1 MHIYLIFNCLKKDWY
16 HTEATMIN
24 HSGNTAS
31 GVFNPDKHYKEAFEK
46 TSSDKQKKIFEAAV
60 AEFAGKGFSAA
71 NINVIA
77 KNAGISIGSMYNYFE
92 SKENLFLAVVDYG
105 YKELETAISSVD
117 LEQGDIFDKFEMLV
131 RLAQKF
137 SKQHPELNQ
146 IYLDLASQ
154 GLFHLSQKLSRQ
166 VESITAIF
174 YRALM
179 SDAKKKGQMAADI
192 DEYVT
197 SFCLDNLLLL
207 LQFSYSSQYYKE
219 RMKIFAGE
227 DALENDE
234 RVVRGM
240 MRFIRGALRP
250 LTD

>member
-1 MHIYLIFNCLKKDWY
+1 MN
-16 HTEATMIN
+16 N
-24 HSGNTAS
+24 SGNNSAGT
-31 GVFNPDKHYKEAFEK
+31 NHMDKHCKDAFERIPPE
-46 TSSDKQKKIFEAAV
+46 KQKKILEAAV
-60 AEFAGKGFSAA
+60 TEFAGKGFSEA

-105 YKELETAISSVD
+105 YKELETVLSTVD
-117 LEQGDIFDKFEMLV
+117 LGQGDIFDKFELLI
-131 RLAQKF
+131 RIAQQF

-166 VESITAIF
+166 VESITAFF
-174 YRALM
+174 YRSLM
-179 SDAKKKGQMAADI
+179 DDAKKQGLIADDI

-207 LQFSYSSQYYKE
+207 LQFSYSSEYYKE
-219 RMKIFAGE
+219 RMKIFAGD

-234 RVVRGM
+234 KIVRGM
-240 MRFIRGALRP
+240 MRFIRGALSPIRP
-250 LTD
+250 

>member
-1 MHIYLIFNCLKKDWY
+1 M
-16 HTEATMIN
+16 N
-24 HSGNTAS
+24 HSSATS
-31 GVFNPDKHYKEAFEK
+31 HSEKHCKDAFEK
-46 TSSDKQKKIFEAAV
+46 ISPEKQKKIMEAAV
-60 AEFAGKGFSAA
+60 AEFAGKGFSEA

-92 SKENLFLAVVDYG
+92 SKENLFLTVVDYG
-105 YKELETAISSVD
+105 YKELESALATVD
-117 LEQGDIFDKFEMLV
+117 LGKGDIFDKFEMLI
-131 RLAQKF
+131 RIAQKF

-166 VESITAIF
+166 VESITAFF
-174 YRALM
+174 YRSLM
-179 SDAKKKGQMAADI
+179 DEAKRQGLIADDL

-207 LQFSYSSQYYKE
+207 LQFSYSSEYYKE
-219 RMKIFAGE
+219 RMKIFAGA

-234 RVVRGM
+234 KIVRGI
-240 MRFIRGALRP
+240 MRFVRGALSP
-250 LTD
+250 AKN

>member
-1 MHIYLIFNCLKKDWY
+1 MADIQ
-16 HTEATMIN
+16 
-24 HSGNTAS
+24 GNNAIAADIS
-31 GVFNPDKHYKEAFEK
+31 ERHFKEAFGRI
-46 TSSDKQKKIFEAAV
+46 SSDKQKKIFEAAV
-60 AEFAGKGFSAA
+60 AEFAGKGFSEA

-92 SKENLFLAVVDYG
+92 SKEKLFLAVVDYG
-105 YKELETAISSVD
+105 YKELENALATVD
-117 LEQGDIFDKFEMLV
+117 LGKGDIFDKFEMLI
-131 RLAQKF
+131 RIAQQF

-166 VESITAIF
+166 VESITAFF
-174 YRALM
+174 YRTLM
-179 SDAKKKGQMAADI
+179 DEAKKQGLIADDI

-207 LQFSYSSQYYKE
+207 LQFSYSSEYYRE
-219 RMKIFAGE
+219 RMKIFAGA

-234 RVVRGM
+234 KIVRGM
-240 MRFIRGALRP
+240 MRFIRGALAP
-250 LTD
+250 ASS

>member
-1 MHIYLIFNCLKKDWY
+1 MANHQGNNAI
-16 HTEATMIN
+16 ATQD
-24 HSGNTAS
+24 
-31 GVFNPDKHYKEAFEK
+31 PEKHYKDAFARI
-46 TSSDKQKKIFEAAV
+46 SADKQKKIFEAAV
-60 AEFAGKGFSAA
+60 AEFSGKGFSAA

-77 KNAGISIGSMYNYFE
+77 KNAGISIGSMYNYFD
-92 SKENLFLAVVDYG
+92 SKEDLFLAVVDYG
-105 YKELETAISSVD
+105 YGELEAAIASVD
-117 LEQGDIFDKFEMLV
+117 LENGDIFDKFEMLI

-137 SKQHPELNQ
+137 SKDHQELNQ

-166 VESITAIF
+166 VESITALF

-179 SDAKKKGQMAADI
+179 ADAKKQGKMANDI
-192 DEYVT
+192 DEEVT

-234 RVVRGM
+234 KIVRGM
-240 MRFIRGALRP
+240 MRFIRGALSP
-250 LTD
+250 LMIERKAEIS